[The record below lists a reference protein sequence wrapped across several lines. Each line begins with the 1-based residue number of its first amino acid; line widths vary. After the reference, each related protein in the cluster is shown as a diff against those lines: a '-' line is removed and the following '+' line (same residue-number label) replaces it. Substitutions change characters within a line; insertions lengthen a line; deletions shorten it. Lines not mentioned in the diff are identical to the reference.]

1 MENNGIK
8 NIVSNG
14 ENIGV
19 IGSPSSTSEITID
32 ILGTAVDKKLVGNL
46 CTFEYRQENRDQLAL
61 GQIVEVQMQNIWA
74 QDPTMRELIRQR
86 GRVEPVTERQD
97 VHTANLMVSAVFTTD
112 NNKVIPSMLGTVP
125 ATGTSIKLVD
135 EEIMSSLFS
144 DYNKDLF
151 YLGRVY
157 GNIVKMPMWFKHFGS
172 VENKGLGEGQHIG
185 VFGKTGSG
193 KSVLAKMII
202 TAYCKHPE
210 MSIFILDPQ
219 GEFSKEFSSETKV
232 GKLLK
237 NNLNRNI
244 KILNLTNLVFDFD
257 KDLFK
262 DLLVASGFFK
272 DLYIWYEDHITRL
285 IDKFLE
291 LLDEYKPWDYCKKEA
306 FDLIWNK
313 LSEDDFLKKVIGT
326 KDARERVLEGWNTL
340 NSTKKDA
347 IYKKWAGITNIFKF
361 RGENSTKLKEVL
373 EKTQSAGN
381 LVIIDL
387 SYSSNVTDLIW
398 NEEIQYIAIKQFLSG
413 ISNYSDIKYKDNKN
427 INSLVVID
435 EAHRLAPSEAQSESI
450 EQIKS
455 ILIDA
460 IRTTRKAGL
469 GWMFISQ
476 TLASMDKEI
485 LMQLRTYI
493 FGFGLGWGSE
503 LRSLQD
509 LIGGATSAIKLYQ
522 LFKDPQSTMGKREF
536 PFMIKGP
543 ISPLS
548 FSDSP
553 LFLTALD
560 YPQEFFDVNGIK
572 E

>member
-1 MENNGIK
+1 MENNSIK
-8 NIVSNG
+8 SIVSNG

-19 IGSPSSTSEITID
+19 MGSPSSTSEITID
-32 ILGTAVDKKLVGNL
+32 ILGTAIDKKLVGNL
-46 CTFEYRQENRDQLAL
+46 CTFEYTQESKDQLAL
-61 GQIVEVQMQNIWA
+61 GQIIEVQMQNIWA
-74 QDPTMRELIRQR
+74 QDPTMRGLIRQK

-97 VHTANLMVSAVFTTD
+97 VHTADLIVSAVFTTD
-112 NNKVIPSMLGTVP
+112 NNKIIPSMLGTVP
-125 ATGTSIKLVD
+125 ATGTYIKLVD
-135 EEIMSSLFS
+135 ENIMSSLFS
-144 DYNKDLF
+144 DYNKELF

-157 GNIVKMPMWFKHFGS
+157 GNVVKLPMWFKHFGS
-172 VENKGLGEGQHIG
+172 IKDNGLGEGQHIG

-219 GEFSKEFSSETKV
+219 GEFSKEFSPETKV
-232 GKLLK
+232 GNFLK
-237 NNLNRNI
+237 NNLKRNI

-257 KDLFK
+257 KDLLK

-272 DLYIWYEDHITRL
+272 DLTIWYDEHVPRL
-285 IDKFLE
+285 IDAFLDILE
-291 LLDEYKPWDYCKKEA
+291 GYKPWDYCKKDA
-306 FDLIWNK
+306 FELLWSK
-313 LSEDDFLKKVIGT
+313 LSEDDFLKGIIGT
-326 KDARERVLEGWNTL
+326 KEVRQRVLGKIL
-340 NSTKKDA
+340 NPTKKEEA
-347 IYKKWAGITNIFKF
+347 YKRWVGINNIFKY
-361 RGENSTKLKEVL
+361 RGQDSIRLTEVL

-387 SYSSNVTDLIW
+387 SYSANVSELIW
-398 NEEIQYIAIKQFLSG
+398 NEKIQYIAIKQFLSG
-413 ISNYSDIKYKDNKN
+413 ISKYSDKKYRDNEN
-427 INSLVVID
+427 MNSLVVID
-435 EAHRLAPSEAQSESI
+435 EAHRLAPNEKQSESI

-460 IRTTRKAGL
+460 VRTTRKAGL

-522 LFKDPQSTMGKREF
+522 LFKDPQSSMGKREF
-536 PFMIKGP
+536 PFMVKGP

-560 YPQEFFDVNGIK
+560 YPEEFFNVNGIK